1 MFDSERLGY
10 DTCGTYKFCGKCNKS
25 LENPCAVA
33 KSKYK
38 KKKSKQGGSITV
50 STFGFDPKEE
60 FSTNSRPANQPSFVA
75 RF

>member
-10 DTCGTYKFCGKCNKS
+10 DTCGKCNKS

-38 KKKSKQGGSITV
+38 KKKSK
-50 STFGFDPKEE
+50 
-60 FSTNSRPANQPSFVA
+60 
-75 RF
+75 